1 MTIITV
7 EQEGDD
13 LVLPIPDDILQE
25 VGWEEGEELEWEI
38 VDNTIIL
45 KKYVNS

>member
-1 MTIITV
+1 MTIVTV
-7 EQEGDD
+7 EQAGDD
-13 LVLPIPDDILQE
+13 LILPILDDILQE
-25 VGWEEGEELEWEI
+25 LGWEEGEELEWEI